1 MYFACRRIVKTP
13 SFMGAAVL
21 AFTPVPA
28 LADALVLIGSTQNGI
43 QMHALSGTLHTMP
56 PDRDM
61 RNFATVQLRTI
72 LQTPGGRRGGTTV
85 ERALLS
91 FNCMMQS
98 MTILAYSRVA
108 ADGKRSHDWLAADLA
123 VRYETVKYGSMNEV
137 ALRYACSGGRVT
149 SIYRPA
155 EPVPPVVEPKEDPKG
170 LEGE

>member
-1 MYFACRRIVKTP
+1 MRRPACLTSAV
-13 SFMGAAVL
+13 FLMAA
-21 AFTPVPA
+21 PVPA
-28 LADALVLIGSTQNGI
+28 LADAQILIGSTQSGI
-43 QMHALSGTLHTMP
+43 QMHAISGTMRSMP

-85 ERALLS
+85 ERSLLS
-91 FNCMMQS
+91 FNCPMRS

-108 ADGKRSHDWLAADLA
+108 ADGKRSHDWQAADLA
-123 VRYETVKYGSMNEV
+123 VRYETVKFGSMNEV
-137 ALRYACSGGRVT
+137 AMRFACSGGRVT

-155 EPVPPVVEPKEDPKG
+155 EPTPPAAEPKEEPKG